1 MQDTSNRILALAREK
16 LRPECGLTYF
26 KVSQLRIALDELA
39 EILDQDSLECQYA
52 LDCINPENKPEPDD
66 DYVLLDLSWP
76 ESSTEPEFDEPFD
89 FVAHFEKMWGVE
101 YDSDQISSFSDNEL

>member
-16 LRPECGLTYF
+16 LCPGCGLTSF

-39 EILDQDSLECQYA
+39 EILDQDSLSVNTLWTASTLKTNLNPTTTMCCQTC
-52 LDCINPENKPEPDD
+52 LGLSHRQNPN
-66 DYVLLDLSWP
+66 LMSH
-76 ESSTEPEFDEPFD
+76 STSL
-89 FVAHFEKMWGVE
+89 HISKKMWGVE